1 MSLPFDTK
9 SNSTGWD
16 TDTTANKFKQTYFN
30 NTVDISG
37 SLQIQYGGI
46 HVKKN
51 ATDLSYASLF
61 HYNSRPPFDLSAS
74 SVKLIG
80 SLFGVG
86 DSYFHSSWQQAYNG
100 SSYYSLFERTNGEK
114 VHRALIIAAQH
125 TQVWDLSAGTWTM
138 ADSDEGRAS
147 IYQPGYQGTYSSGIY
162 TVMPIDGYG
171 RSEHSSPND
180 VGPGSVSDD
189 NGSISGDGR
198 VIVLVGY
205 DSPQIFNI
213 YVWSDTNSKFER
225 AQYLPGW
232 SGQSYFNNVGTL
244 KRRLSRSCLSYTGKF
259 LAITEHS
266 SSYHNPQAYD
276 SIVLQVYM
284 SNGDSNNNNYAKW
297 SSYTR
302 LMPQGSYNSQYVN
315 DAAKSLYT
323 RAFAHISSDIHNNGI
338 NGSSNK
344 VYLNYWQRNTGS
356 SPNNDNK
363 VRQGGVSIYCNDNAS
378 NTASLG
384 NYLSRVDDR
393 ANWPSLSGQK
403 LHSFTN
409 GRIVQYQDKI
419 RIQYRI
425 TGAADHFEIGI
436 VGLQDFANHPIDN
449 SNNISISSTFV
460 DDFDNTQSGFNY
472 VSADASLNR
481 IITYLTAP
489 TYGEPTLFIHDWKPE
504 SPAPFSVTENGGV
517 YYIDNVQQPQIT
529 LARGDT
535 YTFNLNIP
543 GHPFVIQSTSN
554 TYDGNS
560 VWNSGITY
568 PGDGQVGGQSGDLI
582 FTVGYNTPDTLY
594 YVCQYHSGMGGT
606 ININN
611 DRHFRSDGTRTG
623 GQYQC
628 IDHFSH
634 PTLIT
639 DSNVQYLS
647 HLSPDG
653 RYLLIGNSTYD
664 TTSFTDAGIHGL
676 FELPPYNY
684 GAQLTPADRVTKIT
698 QMRSSD
704 AIEIRVNGTNQGTFG
719 SSGFTA
725 ITKQFEIDH
734 PIKSDHRLRHTC
746 VESPQV
752 ANVYPGRSTLQNGTS
767 QVNLDSFFN
776 MTEGT
781 FQEINKNVFVAT
793 SNETDYDRVKG
804 TVNGNILTILCKNAA
819 SGATVAWNVF
829 GLRNDRTIKKTG
841 LYDSSGNYISEYK

>member
-37 SLQIQYGGI
+37 SLQIQHGGI

-86 DSYFHSSWQQAYNG
+86 DSYFSSSWQQAHNG
-100 SSYYSLFERTNGEK
+100 ASYYSLFERTNGEK
-114 VHRALIIAAQH
+114 VHRVLIIAAQH

-147 IYQPGYQGTYSSGIY
+147 IYQPGYQGTYNSGIY
-162 TVMPIDGYG
+162 TVMPIDRYG

-180 VGPGSVSDD
+180 VGPGSVAVD

-225 AQYLPGW
+225 AQNLPGW
-232 SGQSYFNNVGTL
+232 SGQSYFNGVGTL

-266 SSYHNPQAYD
+266 TAQLNPSSND

-284 SNGDSNNNNYAKW
+284 STGDSTHNNYAKW
-297 SSYTR
+297 NSQTR
-302 LMPQGSYNSQYVN
+302 LMPQGSTDYDSQYPF

-323 RAFAHISSDIHNNGI
+323 AAFAHISSDIHNNGI
-338 NGSSNK
+338 DGSSNK

-356 SPNNDNK
+356 SPNNDNR
-363 VRQGGVSIYCNDNAS
+363 VRQGGVSIYCDGNES

-384 NYLSRVDDR
+384 DYHEVWVDR
-393 ANWPSLSGQK
+393 PYWPSLSGQK

-409 GRIVQYQDKI
+409 GRIVRDQTGHL
-419 RIQYRI
+419 IQYRV
-425 TGAADHFEIGI
+425 TGAEDHFGIGI
-436 VGLQDFANHPIDN
+436 GASAFDNHPIDN
-449 SNNISISSTFV
+449 SNNISIDSSNYTF
-460 DDFDNTQSGFNY
+460 DDDLNNSQTGFNY

-489 TYGEPTLFIHDWKPE
+489 TYGEPTLFIHDWKP
-504 SPAPFSVTENGGV
+504 
-517 YYIDNVQQPQIT
+517 D
-529 LARGDT
+529 
-535 YTFNLNIP
+535 NLN
-543 GHPFVIQSTSN
+543 GVFNSN
-554 TYDGNS
+554 
-560 VWNSGITY
+560 
-568 PGDGQVGGQSGDLI
+568 
-582 FTVGYNTPDTLY
+582 
-594 YVCQYHSGMGGT
+594 
-606 ININN
+606 
-611 DRHFRSDGTRTG
+611 GTRTG

-639 DSNVQYLS
+639 DSNVQVFS

-684 GAQLTPADRVTKIT
+684 GAQLTPADRLTKIT
-698 QMRSSD
+698 QMRSLD
-704 AIEIRVNGTNQGTFG
+704 TIELRVNGTTQGTFG

-752 ANVYPGRSTLQNGTS
+752 ANVYPGRSTLQNGTA

-819 SGATVAWNVF
+819 SSATVVWNVF

-841 LYDSSGNYISEYK
+841 LYDSSENYISEYK